1 MEQETIDTGNTIK
14 TSHLL
19 IGLAFILFIV
29 GSVVYGLW
37 NRNPDRSEWVRG
49 TAQVIETFY
58 GRTGGRKYVYKVNG
72 KTYTAF
78 AGRGFTGNCTGD
90 VYEILI
96 NPGKFEDSYLLN
108 DRPLFMEDEAIGE
121 TIGELQKDVKIST
134 NGKYKE
140 AFPLFE
146 YHINGKKY
154 IRVQKIK
161 VPIDSSLVL
170 QKGMKFRVRYWIQ
183 NPQRSILDYE

>member
-72 KTYTAF
+72 KTT
-78 AGRGFTGNCTGD
+78 
-90 VYEILI
+90 
-96 NPGKFEDSYLLN
+96 LL
-108 DRPLFMEDEAIGE
+108 
-121 TIGELQKDVKIST
+121 LQA
-134 NGKYKE
+134 E
-140 AFPLFE
+140 
-146 YHINGKKY
+146 
-154 IRVQKIK
+154 
-161 VPIDSSLVL
+161 VL
-170 QKGMKFRVRYWIQ
+170 QVTVQVMFMKF
-183 NPQRSILDYE
+183 